1 MSIFSELAIDADEM
15 LAEFG
20 DEVTLSQPV
29 KSGDP
34 WAAAVTMNPTQI
46 VAAIVPISTDL
57 AGGHVD
63 ADAMMYAR
71 PPVPISIGDAIT
83 RGTEAYRVT
92 KLRTYVGHGVTALV
106 KAELKWAS

>member
-1 MSIFSELAIDADEM
+1 MSIFAELSIDADEM

-20 DEVTLSQPV
+20 DAVTLSQPV

-34 WAAAVTMNPTQI
+34 WAATVNMNQTQI
-46 VAAIVPISTDL
+46 VAVIMPVSADL
-57 AGGHVD
+57 DGGHVD

-83 RGTEAYRVT
+83 RGTETYRVT

>member
-1 MSIFSELAIDADEM
+1 MSIFDRSAALTDKM
-15 LAEFG
+15 LAKYG
-20 DEVTLSQPV
+20 DAVTLSQPV

-34 WAAAVTMNPTQI
+34 WAATVNMNQTQI
-46 VAAIVPISTDL
+46 VAIIMPVSADL

-71 PPVPISIGDAIT
+71 PPVPVAIGDAIT
-83 RGTEAYRVT
+83 RGEETYRVT
-92 KLRTYVGHGVTALV
+92 KLNTYVGHGVTVLV